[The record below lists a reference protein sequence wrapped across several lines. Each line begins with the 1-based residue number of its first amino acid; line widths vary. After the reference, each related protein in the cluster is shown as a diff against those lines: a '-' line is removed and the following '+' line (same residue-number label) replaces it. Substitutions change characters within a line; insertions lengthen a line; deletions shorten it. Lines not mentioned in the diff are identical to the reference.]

1 MLKRHGILDKVECIA
16 AGGLG
21 PALTAL
27 NQGAVDAAPLVDP
40 NFTRK
45 GADYQ
50 IVSMA
55 ADELPDLSWSVF
67 VTTDEFLK
75 SNDKIRRI
83 LRARAKAVD
92 YMYAHPAETEKIY
105 AKYWNLSE
113 EDAKAMLPKFFDI
126 KFWKR
131 GEFNIKGFATML
143 EGMELVGS
151 RKGLRRQAVAR
162 RPLPGHGE
170 GELGREPR
178 QRAGDAVTSA
188 SGRLRLAVL
197 AGAAG
202 ALEVLCRTGV
212 IPRLTMVPPSAM
224 AEHLRR

>member
-50 IVSMA
+50 IVFMA
-55 ADELPDLSWSVF
+55 ADEPPVSWSVF

-75 SNDKIRRI
+75 SNPDKIRRI

-92 YMYAHPAETEKIY
+92 YMYAHPEETEKIY

-113 EDAKAMLPKFFDI
+113 EDAKAMLPKFFKI
-126 KFWKR
+126 KLWKR
-131 GEFNIKGFATML
+131 GEFNMKGFATMI

-151 RKGLRRQAVAR
+151 LKPNYDVKPLLDTSFQAM
-162 RPLPGHGE
+162 LKE
-170 GELGREPR
+170 K
-178 QRAGDAVTSA
+178 
-188 SGRLRLAVL
+188 
-197 AGAAG
+197 
-202 ALEVLCRTGV
+202 
-212 IPRLTMVPPSAM
+212 
-224 AEHLRR
+224 